1 MMSDAPRKVRPAW
14 QCALVLVLVLAGTLL
29 NGCTTRRTERISIAP
44 SRGVPSIWPI
54 ADADIRITSRF
65 GDRAASQNG
74 GFHSHRGIDI
84 AAPKGTPV
92 IATADGRVTCAEY
105 NKGGYGKL
113 VKIAHAGG
121 IETWY
126 AHLNSLDVK
135 EDRRVGQG
143 KRIGRVGKTGRTTG
157 FHVHYE
163 VHVDGAPVDPR
174 RFLPSER

>member
-14 QCALVLVLVLAGTLL
+14 QCALVLVLVLAGTFL
-29 NGCTTRRTERISIAP
+29 NGCTTRRTERVSIVP
-44 SRGVPSIWPI
+44 PRGVPSIWPI

-65 GDRAASQNG
+65 GDRAASPSG
-74 GFHSHRGIDI
+74 GFHPHRGIDI

-92 IATADGRVTCAEY
+92 IATADGRVVCAQY

-126 AHLNSLDVK
+126 AHLNSLDIK
-135 EDRRVGQG
+135 QDRRVGQG
-143 KRIGRVGKTGRTTG
+143 QRIGRVGKTGRATG

-163 VHVDGAPVDPR
+163 VHINGAPVDPR
-174 RFLPSER
+174 SFLPSER